1 MEFTLNPS
9 ALPDPHDNRPA
20 GRSANGA
27 APETS
32 LSVVDGRKELETASV
47 SSSGRGYP
55 NSPSYPPSE
64 TEGFDLHRLIG
75 IVLRRWPAM
84 LGVFLCAILL
94 GLATIFFTKPIY
106 QAMATVELTATQRS
120 DAAAEIPGLENFAN
134 SKQSA
139 SIETQIETLRS
150 GSFRNRAIKTL
161 KPEVRAAL
169 RDFAPVGVSQVGTT
183 NLIAVAVQSHDP
195 RAAATLSNAICEQYI
210 AASLEKNRSNSSGAV
225 KYVEDQ
231 LDSVRKRSLEAQT
244 RLKQFKQKY
253 QIVSIS
259 EEATA
264 LGTQAARLQ
273 EAVADTESERAA
285 ASAKLKGLQTL
296 LSRLPANQ
304 VVPTGIQRNPAV
316 AGLQAQLTQLELER
330 SAALRDYTETS
341 YKVTRI
347 DSQIKTLKDRLAR
360 EAKTLVSGWQP
371 DPKRVPL
378 AAEAAATQTQM
389 WSMDARSTALR
400 QQAEAAR
407 RALTQLP
414 QKEFLYTQLVTETQV
429 LQDTYQSLNQRLQ
442 GLKIGEQA
450 KVADARLVFA
460 ADVPTTPVAPN
471 KKKLLLYA
479 TVLGLLGAFGMA
491 LILDM
496 LDNRIY
502 SDEEALRVTGLPVLA
517 HVPFARHSKELS
529 LMPVAGQKAGKTSP
543 LLESFRMLRASIAFS
558 AVDKPIRSLVVTSSV
573 PHEGKSNTAFNLAVA
588 AAIDGERVIL
598 VDLDLR
604 RPTLHSL
611 CGLSSKLG
619 FSSVATNRC
628 ALGEALQDTS
638 VAGLRVLTAGP
649 IPPNPFRLLNS
660 QSARAI
666 IDELAKDA
674 DLIVIDT
681 PPMLGMADARLVAT
695 WVDGTL
701 LTVSARDAAKRE
713 VGHAVDLL
721 MQGGGEVLG
730 IVLTKVSTGTDGYYA
745 YNYYGYR
752 QYGAY
757 MDNGESSNG
766 SSNPKALK
774 TK

>member
-1 MEFTLNPS
+1 MNYS
-9 ALPDPHDNRPA
+9 SLPDPHHNRPA
-20 GRSANGA
+20 GNASNGA

-32 LSVVDGRKELETASV
+32 LSVVDGRKELETAP
-47 SSSGRGYP
+47 SGSGARGYP
-55 NSPSYPPSE
+55 SASSYPPSE
-64 TEGFDLHRLIG
+64 TEGFDIHRLIG

-84 LGVFLCAILL
+84 LAVLFSAILM

-106 QAMATVELTATQRS
+106 QAMATVELTAAQRN
-120 DAAAEIPGLENFAN
+120 DAAAEIPGMETFLN
-134 SKQSA
+134 SKQSV
-139 SIETQIETLRS
+139 SIDTQIETLRS
-150 GSFRNRAIKTL
+150 GAFHNRAIKTL
-161 KPEVRAAL
+161 KPEVQAAL
-169 RDFAPVGVSQVGTT
+169 RDFAPVGVAQVSTT
-183 NLIAVAVQSHDP
+183 NLVAVGVQSYDP
-195 RAAATLSNAICEQYI
+195 KAAAALSNAICNEYI
-210 AASLEKNRSNSSGAV
+210 AASLEKNRSNSRGAV
-225 KYVEDQ
+225 KYVENQ
-231 LDSVRKRSLEAQT
+231 LESVRKRSLEAQT
-244 RLKQFKQKY
+244 ELKEFKQKY

-259 EEATA
+259 DEATA
-264 LGTQAARLQ
+264 LGTKVARIQ
-273 EAVADTESERAA
+273 EAVAETQSERAA
-285 ASAKLKGLQTL
+285 TDARLKGLQTL
-296 LSRLPANQ
+296 LSRLPANR
-304 VVPTGIQRNPAV
+304 VVPTGIQRNPVV
-316 AGLQAQLTQLELER
+316 AGLQDQLTRLQLER
-330 SAALRDYTETS
+330 TATVRDYKETS
-341 YKVTRI
+341 YKVTGI
-347 DSQIKTLKDRLAR
+347 DSQIRALEDRLAR

-371 DPKRVPL
+371 DPKRAPL
-378 AAEAAATQTQM
+378 ASEAAATQTQL
-389 WSMDARSTALR
+389 WSLDARNAALR

-407 RALTQLP
+407 RALAQLP
-414 QKEFLYTQLVTETQV
+414 EKELLYTQLVTETQV
-429 LQDTYQSLNQRLQ
+429 LQDAYQSLNQRLQ

-460 ADVPTTPVAPN
+460 ADVPTAPIAPN
-471 KKKLLLYA
+471 KKKLMLYA
-479 TVLGLLGAFGMA
+479 TVLGLLGALGMA

-517 HVPFARHSKELS
+517 HVPFARHSEELS
-529 LMPVAGQKAGKTSP
+529 LMPSEGQKIGKTSP

-604 RPTLHSL
+604 RPTIHSL
-611 CGLSSKLG
+611 CGLSNKVG
-619 FSSVATNRC
+619 FSSVAASRC
-628 ALGEALQDTS
+628 SLDEALQDTS

-649 IPPNPFRLLNS
+649 VPPNPFRLLNS

-666 IDELAKDA
+666 IDELAKDV

-681 PPMLGMADARLVAT
+681 PPMLGMADARLIAT

-730 IVLTKVSTGTDGYYA
+730 VVLTKVSTGTEGYYA

-757 MDNGESSNG
+757 MDSGDSDDGSNQ
-766 SSNPKALK
+766 KALK
-774 TK
+774 AK